1 MNENKPFEHEID
13 PDLLAEIEEWEK
25 ADHDEPAEYYSPIQT
40 RISNRSPYRPIIP
53 GATATLTRTGI
64 SARKTCPLSGFP
76 N

>member
-1 MNENKPFEHEID
+1 MNENKEFEHEID

-25 ADHDEPAEYYSPIQT
+25 ADHDEPANITSPIQT

>member
-13 PDLLAEIEEWEK
+13 LICWQK
-25 ADHDEPAEYYSPIQT
+25 SRNGKRQITTSQRNITSPIQT